1 MTKGEKMSENSER
14 MNAFVQRVI
23 AAMNERIAEMNK
35 RITDEVF
42 LLIQNDSDLMQGYLE
57 FAEDGKRKMLN
68 QQIGK
73 AVKDAYGLTNAD
85 FRVESPKSTLIKSH
99 QAFE

>member
-1 MTKGEKMSENSER
+1 MSENSER
-14 MNAFVQRVI
+14 MEKFVQRVI
-23 AAMNERIAEMNK
+23 AAMNK

-42 LLIQNDSDLMQGYLE
+42 LLIQNDRDLMQGYLE
-57 FAEDGKRKMLN
+57 FAEDGKRKTLN

-73 AVKDAYGLTNAD
+73 AVKDAYGLANAD
-85 FRVESPKSTLIKSH
+85 FRIENPKSTLIKSH